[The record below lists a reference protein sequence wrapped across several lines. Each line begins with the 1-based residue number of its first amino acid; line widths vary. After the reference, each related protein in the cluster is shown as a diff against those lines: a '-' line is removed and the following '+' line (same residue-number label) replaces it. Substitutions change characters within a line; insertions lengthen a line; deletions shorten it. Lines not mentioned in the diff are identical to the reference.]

1 MLVRLVTA
9 AAAAALGV
17 PPASPRPHI
26 VFLLADDLGFYDTA
40 LYNPASPTPA
50 LRALSQQG
58 ILLDR
63 HYVYRYCSPTR
74 RSFLSGRLPNRI
86 TTVQPDNCPL
96 QQGGVSENVCSDFL
110 PLAVQTLPEKLA
122 ASGAYESHYVGKAR
136 RLRDDRPPV
145 RPRVCACQHCC

>member
-1 MLVRLVTA
+1 MVAT
-9 AAAAALGV
+9 AAALGA

-40 LYNPASPTPA
+40 LYNPASPTPT
-50 LRALSQQG
+50 LRALAQQG

-96 QQGGVSENVCSDFL
+96 QQGGTSSENICSDFL
-110 PLAVQTLPEKLA
+110 PLAVQPWAPEF
-122 ASGAYESHYVGKAR
+122 GGRIVF
-136 RLRDDRPPV
+136 
-145 RPRVCACQHCC
+145 RPRKRMSSYFLLNWGV